1 MTEARFPAQLP
12 LAFGH
17 VPSLAAE
24 DFLVA
29 PCNREARDWIDA
41 PDRWPGPAGILFGPA
56 GSGKTH
62 LAHLFARAGGGM
74 LVAAAELSAES
85 TRPLLESVPV
95 LVVEDCDRAPL
106 DQVALFHLINQ
117 GRELG
122 RRLLLTGRAA
132 PALWPVGLADLRS
145 RLLAMPVA
153 SIGAPDDFLLAALL
167 VKLFADRQLRVGED
181 VVTYLMGRMERSFAA
196 CARLVE
202 RLDRAALAG
211 RRPVTVPLAR
221 HVLEGEEDGHGPGTE
236 GA

>member
-1 MTEARFPAQLP
+1 MTGPQLPTQLPAQLS

-17 VPSLAAE
+17 VPSLAAD

-29 PCNREARDWIDA
+29 PCNGEAHAWVGA
-41 PDRWPGPAGILFGPA
+41 PGLWPGPAGVLFGPA

-62 LAHLFARAGGGM
+62 LAHLFARAGGGV
-74 LVAAAELSAES
+74 LVSAAELSAES

-95 LVVEDCDRAPL
+95 LAVEDCDRAPL
-106 DQVALFHLINQ
+106 DEVALFHLINQ

-122 RRLLLTGRAA
+122 RVLLLTGRAA
-132 PALWPVGLADLRS
+132 PALWPVRLPDLRS
-145 RLLAMPVA
+145 RLLAMPVG

-167 VKLFADRQLRVGED
+167 VKLFADRQLRIGED

-221 HVLEGEEDGHGPGTE
+221 QVLDGAGPDAE